1 MAWESGW
8 AGAAAAREFV
18 DRLSRLEPGA
28 LQPAVPP
35 VLDRD
40 PYLSAWT
47 NVEAALGSAPGPDRD
62 RIEGLLPELDA
73 RLERLDTGRRMRE
86 SARRAVRALLA
97 RRWLLTDESL
107 TFVYEPFESL
117 IPLRSLGGR

>member
-8 AGAAAAREFV
+8 ADAAVAREFV
-18 DRLSRLEPGA
+18 ERLARLEPAA
-28 LQPAVPP
+28 LRPAVPP
-35 VLDRD
+35 VLDHD

-47 NVEAALGSAPGPDRD
+47 NVEVALGNAPGADRA
-62 RIEGLLPELDA
+62 RIDTLLPVLDA
-73 RLERLDTGRRMRE
+73 GIERLEAGPRMRQA
-86 SARRAVRALLA
+86 ARRAVRALLA

-117 IPLRSLGGR
+117 VPLRSLGGR